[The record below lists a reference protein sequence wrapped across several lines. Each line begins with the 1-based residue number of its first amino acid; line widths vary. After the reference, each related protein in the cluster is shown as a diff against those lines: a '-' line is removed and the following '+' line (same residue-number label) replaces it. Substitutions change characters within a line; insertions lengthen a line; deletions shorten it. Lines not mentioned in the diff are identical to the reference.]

1 MNMTV
6 LFGLFLFIV
15 VFLIVRMPRLLFRFI
30 GTGTI
35 RLTIG
40 VLLLLVLNGIGNQF
54 GIFVPIN
61 IFTVLLSSILG
72 LFGVGALIVV
82 QLFV

>member
-1 MNMTV
+1 MTV

-40 VLLLLVLNGIGNQF
+40 VLLLLILNGIGNQF

>member
-40 VLLLLVLNGIGNQF
+40 VLLLLILNGIGNQF